1 MQKSSLTTPNKTAP
15 TTAEPSP
22 AQQAQQQQQKA
33 KKQVKWDSDILEVSE
48 SESDEEEEEKTNTRQ
63 ASRKYHA
70 AHDANYDT
78 IVQGLALNDLEDSEE
93 SEGDDDIVDF
103 DDMPYKRRKTNFG
116 DFSYGQ
122 RAYGTEAKKIEKE
135 KASIGCQRFCLLI
148 KFRFRLRLNLLFL
161 CFRFGELCKL
171 LRHSIAQNNI
181 IKNGSRQRVI
191 TYSLRNSITP

>member
-33 KKQVKWDSDILEVSE
+33 KKQVKWDSDILEESE

-103 DDMPYKRRKTNFG
+103 DDTPYKRRKTNFG
-116 DFSYGQ
+116 NFSYGQ
-122 RAYGTEAKKIEKE
+122 RAYGPEAKKIEKE

-148 KFRFRLRLNLLFL
+148 KFMKAEQQRLIQKHDQQISILLERISTQVNAEALKNL
-161 CFRFGELCKL
+161 KTL
-171 LRHSIAQNNI
+171 LSKRS
-181 IKNGSRQRVI
+181 
-191 TYSLRNSITP
+191 